1 MRYNL
6 IFGGEQLSKCPKAVI
21 FDLDGTLVHSTIDFS
36 RMKLEIMR
44 QFKEVGVP
52 ENLLSIDNTVS
63 SNMESARIYLLQ
75 QGQEKVLLDIEE
87 EIERALSNIEMEA
100 LPDVKEVN
108 EAKSTLTW
116 IRERGLVIGVLTRG
130 SRRYASK
137 VLKKTS
143 LDSLIQCMIC
153 RDDFPWWEAK
163 PNGLA
168 LRRMVEKLGVDPSE
182 TLIVG
187 DHYMDLECARST
199 GTEFVGVLTGS
210 YDESSWI
217 NEGLESIID
226 SIASLPNYI
235 ERTCGP

>member
-1 MRYNL
+1 M
-6 IFGGEQLSKCPKAVI
+6 SKCPKAVI